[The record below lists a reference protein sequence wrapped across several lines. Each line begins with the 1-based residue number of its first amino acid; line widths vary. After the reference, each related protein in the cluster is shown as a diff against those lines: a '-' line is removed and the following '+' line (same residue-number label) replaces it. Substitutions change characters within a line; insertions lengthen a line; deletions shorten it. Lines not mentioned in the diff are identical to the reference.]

1 MIIKKKPSAIKLPQF
16 QKLAL
21 LLLGFVILGAWW
33 QKDFILINFLSHG
46 VTVSPKLH
54 FYSQPAKVSLSTLI
68 NGEIFYT
75 TDGSEPTADAERFE
89 DNENSILISE
99 STSLRY
105 AVFKNGQQVTRTQSH
120 DILINAQHELPVMT
134 ITTAPENL
142 WDPEKG
148 IYVEGNHNNIRQ
160 SGAEWERSA
169 ELSFYDKNQTLA
181 FSRPIGLRLHGNN
194 MRGMPQKS
202 FRIYFQNQNGRRS
215 NLRYPLF
222 GFEGNREYE
231 SVILRNGGDL
241 NTFLRDRLA
250 GRLVTEGSNVTAQRS
265 RPVVVY
271 LNGKYWG
278 IYYLYERFDETYFSE
293 KFRVKSSA
301 LSIIEVPLTNFEAR
315 GQVIPNTK
323 NSTADAKKYN
333 RLLADTRQCDYCGNY
348 NTLNRFLDMDN
359 LIDYYIFELYFNNVD
374 WPYNNAKAWR
384 YTTDEFSPEADAI
397 AELDGRFRWLFFDLD
412 ASLGSTKDNP
422 EGMIDSARNDP
433 YGKLIDQ
440 GFPFGNIFNNS
451 TFRENYQERVETLIQ
466 TTLNS
471 SNMLKI
477 ADELAAEIRPEIPR
491 HLEKWNDENAA
502 WDSIRI
508 RSLEDWEKEVELLKI
523 YLRERPEGF
532 SGRTYDF
539 FNKIE

>member
-1 MIIKKKPSAIKLPQF
+1 MIIKKNPSVTKLPQF
-16 QKLAL
+16 RKLTL
-21 LLLGFVILGAWW
+21 LLLGFAVLGTWW

-46 VTVSPKLH
+46 VTISPKSH
-54 FYSQPAKVSLSTLI
+54 FYSQPTKVSLSTLV

-75 TDGSEPTADAERFE
+75 TDGSEPAVDAKRLES
-89 DNENSILISE
+89 NENSILVSE
-99 STSLRY
+99 STPLRY
-105 AVFKNGQQVTRTQSH
+105 AVFKNGHQVTRTQRH

-148 IYVEGNHNNIRQ
+148 IYIKGNHNNIRQ
-160 SGAEWERSA
+160 SGAEWERPA
-169 ELSFYDKNQTLA
+169 ELSFYDKNQILA

-194 MRGMPQKS
+194 MREMPQKS
-202 FRIYFQNQNGRRS
+202 FRIYFQNQNGRQS

-222 GFEGNREYE
+222 GSEGNREYE
-231 SVILRNGGDL
+231 SIILRNGGDT

-250 GRLVTEGSNVTAQRS
+250 GQLVTEGSNVTAQRS
-265 RPVVVY
+265 RPVIVY

-278 IYYLYERFDETYFSE
+278 LYYLYERFDETYFSE

-301 LSIIEVPLTNFEAR
+301 LSIIEVPLANFDVR
-315 GQVIPNTK
+315 GQAIPNTK
-323 NSTADAKKYN
+323 NSVADAEKYN
-333 RLLADTRQCDYCGNY
+333 QLLADVRRCAGCGNY
-348 NTLNRFLDMDN
+348 DVLNKFLDMDN
-359 LIDYYIFELYFNNVD
+359 LIDYYIFELYFGNLD

-384 YTTDEFSPEADAI
+384 YTVDEFSPEADAI
-397 AELDGRFRWLFFDLD
+397 TELDGRFRWLFFDLD
-412 ASLGSTKDNP
+412 AGLGSTRDNP
-422 EGMIDSARNDP
+422 EEMIYPAKDDP
-433 YGKLIDQ
+433 YGKLIDE
-440 GFPFGNIFNNS
+440 GFPFGNMFNNL
-451 TFRENYQERVETLIQ
+451 TFRENYQKRVRILTRTIL
-466 TTLNS
+466 S
-471 SNMLKI
+471 SPNMMKI

-491 HLEKWNDENAA
+491 HLERWNDENAV

-532 SGRTYDF
+532 SSRTYDF